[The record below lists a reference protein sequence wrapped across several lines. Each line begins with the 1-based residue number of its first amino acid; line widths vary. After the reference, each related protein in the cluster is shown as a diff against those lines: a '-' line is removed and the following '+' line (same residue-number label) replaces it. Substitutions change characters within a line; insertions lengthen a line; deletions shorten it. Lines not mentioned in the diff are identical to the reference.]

1 MRRLTSAQRM
11 RRLRIVRRRLARR
24 ALRGGYPA
32 GSLRVSGRH
41 RVDVVTFNAALS
53 GIPSG
58 QLEQSSFVD
67 RHGRSWRCLSLVAP
81 ADFRFSSNPDEV
93 LRFVHE
99 LRRQVFV
106 NGRFQSRG
114 SRQKPTLYVELDR
127 ILMID
132 IEGALILAAEF
143 DRVRRVLGVRAWLDD
158 GRWSPDVRAVL
169 HGLGLHRIIDAK
181 RTVESV
187 PIADFI
193 EPAERAGI
201 AVIPFVSG
209 TRADPKA
216 AQKLRLALAEHCAD
230 PQDQAG
236 MKVYEALIEAF
247 NNAVAHAYL
256 DRYPGDGLPRVRRW
270 WAGALVSKRDGY
282 LYLVVYD
289 QGVGIPTTLQRRG
302 IVEAMVGKAREKNDA
317 DVIAGALEYG
327 RSGVSKDAV
336 FGDEA
341 DGRGNGLARMCE
353 LTDKFPEADVRFTS
367 ILGDVRFEKGGL
379 VERSNLQTRFGGT
392 MVRWRAKI
400 PARAEQD

>member
-1 MRRLTSAQRM
+1 M
-11 RRLRIVRRRLARR
+11 
-24 ALRGGYPA
+24 
-32 GSLRVSGRH
+32 
-41 RVDVVTFNAALS
+41 
-53 GIPSG
+53 
-58 QLEQSSFVD
+58 
-67 RHGRSWRCLSLVAP
+67 
-81 ADFRFSSNPDEV
+81 
-93 LRFVHE
+93 
-99 LRRQVFV
+99 FV

-114 SRQKPTLYVELDR
+114 SRQKPSLYVELDQ
-127 ILMID
+127 ILQID

-158 GRWSPDVRAVL
+158 GRWNPDVRAVL
-169 HGLGLHRIIDAK
+169 HGLGLHQIIEAK
-181 RTVESV
+181 RIVESV

-201 AVIPFVSG
+201 AVIPFASG

-216 AQKLRLALAEHCAD
+216 AQKLRLALAEHCGD

-236 MKVYEALIEAF
+236 MKVYEVLIEAF

-256 DRYPGDGLPRVRRW
+256 DRHSGDGLPRVRRW
-270 WAGALVSKRDGY
+270 WAGALVSKKDGY

-289 QGVGIPTTLQRRG
+289 QGVGIPTTLKRRG
-302 IVEAMVGKAREKNDA
+302 IVEAMVGKKRERNDA

-353 LTDKFPEADVRFTS
+353 LADNFPEADVRFTS
-367 ILGDVRFEKGGL
+367 ILGDVLFVKGGL
-379 VERSNLQTRFGGT
+379 VERSNLKTRFGGT

-400 PARAEQD
+400 SAHSEQD